1 MCFYCPKKV
10 YCENI
15 TQLGEIRPTVP
26 IFTFILSFCVQ
37 SSSVHN
43 MPGTNLPRTL
53 RKLVATQ
60 FSPKFRDVVAIAE
73 DPMPQPGD
81 GEVLIKNRQVKNFV
95 KK

>member
-1 MCFYCPKKV
+1 
-10 YCENI
+10 
-15 TQLGEIRPTVP
+15 
-26 IFTFILSFCVQ
+26 
-37 SSSVHN
+37 

-81 GEVLIKNRQVKNFV
+81 GEILIKNRQVKKKNFV
-95 KK
+95 KKVSIYIPVLQNEVRGM

>member
-1 MCFYCPKKV
+1 
-10 YCENI
+10 
-15 TQLGEIRPTVP
+15 
-26 IFTFILSFCVQ
+26 
-37 SSSVHN
+37 

-81 GEVLIKNRQVKNFV
+81 GEILIKNRQVKKTKLC
-95 KK
+95 KKKKVSIYIPVLQNEVRGM

>member
-1 MCFYCPKKV
+1 
-10 YCENI
+10 
-15 TQLGEIRPTVP
+15 
-26 IFTFILSFCVQ
+26 
-37 SSSVHN
+37 

-81 GEVLIKNRQVKNFV
+81 GEILIKNRQVKKKQNFV
-95 KK
+95 KKKEKKSKHLHTGPSE

>member
-1 MCFYCPKKV
+1 
-10 YCENI
+10 
-15 TQLGEIRPTVP
+15 
-26 IFTFILSFCVQ
+26 
-37 SSSVHN
+37 

-81 GEVLIKNRQVKNFV
+81 GEILIKNRQVKKKQNFV
-95 KK
+95 KKKKVSIYIPVLQNEVRGM

>member
-1 MCFYCPKKV
+1 
-10 YCENI
+10 
-15 TQLGEIRPTVP
+15 
-26 IFTFILSFCVQ
+26 
-37 SSSVHN
+37 

-81 GEVLIKNRQVKNFV
+81 GEVLIKNRQVK
-95 KK
+95 KKLCKKVSLVDIDLHTVPSE

>member
-1 MCFYCPKKV
+1 
-10 YCENI
+10 
-15 TQLGEIRPTVP
+15 
-26 IFTFILSFCVQ
+26 
-37 SSSVHN
+37 

-81 GEVLIKNRQVKNFV
+81 GEILIKNRQVKKKKNFV
-95 KK
+95 KKKVSIYIPVLQNEVRGM

>member
-1 MCFYCPKKV
+1 
-10 YCENI
+10 
-15 TQLGEIRPTVP
+15 
-26 IFTFILSFCVQ
+26 
-37 SSSVHN
+37 

-81 GEVLIKNRQVKNFV
+81 GEILIKNRQVK
-95 KK
+95 KKKLCKKKKSKHLHTGPSEWGQGYVDFFIDDLFRMPLNS

>member
-1 MCFYCPKKV
+1 
-10 YCENI
+10 
-15 TQLGEIRPTVP
+15 
-26 IFTFILSFCVQ
+26 
-37 SSSVHN
+37 

-81 GEVLIKNRQVKNFV
+81 GEILIKNRQVK
-95 KK
+95 KKKCKNVSLVY

>member
-1 MCFYCPKKV
+1 
-10 YCENI
+10 
-15 TQLGEIRPTVP
+15 
-26 IFTFILSFCVQ
+26 
-37 SSSVHN
+37 

-81 GEVLIKNRQVKNFV
+81 GEILIKNRQVKKNNFV
-95 KK
+95 KKKKKSKHLHTGPSE

>member
-1 MCFYCPKKV
+1 
-10 YCENI
+10 
-15 TQLGEIRPTVP
+15 
-26 IFTFILSFCVQ
+26 
-37 SSSVHN
+37 

-81 GEVLIKNRQVKNFV
+81 GEILIKNRQVK
-95 KK
+95 KKLCKKSKLSILIYIPVLQNEVRGM